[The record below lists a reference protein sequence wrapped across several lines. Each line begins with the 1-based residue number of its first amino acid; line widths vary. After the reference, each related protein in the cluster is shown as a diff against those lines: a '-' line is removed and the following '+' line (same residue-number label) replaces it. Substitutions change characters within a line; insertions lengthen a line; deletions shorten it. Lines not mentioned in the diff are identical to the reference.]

1 MYDNKTVIISCAG
14 MGTRLGRN
22 IPKALIEI
30 DGKKL
35 IIRTLEM
42 LNECKDV
49 RVVVGYKKEE
59 LIKVIKE
66 YREDVKIYVN
76 DDYMNNGAG
85 ASISLAVKNANE
97 YIIAMVG
104 DLIVKPADMKNIL
117 KKDGVFAC
125 LCEKSTDSPILAT
138 IEDNKIIKFSREEG
152 TYEWTGIC
160 QMKTENFISGT
171 GNIHGLFEKF
181 LPADYMLLSAK
192 EIDTPHDYDNA
203 IRWLKNDFKED

>member
-14 MGTRLGRN
+14 MGTRLGKN
-22 IPKALIEI
+22 IPKALVEIE
-30 DGKKL
+30 GKKL

-42 LNECKDV
+42 LKECKDV

-66 YREDVKIYVN
+66 YRDDVKIYIN
-76 DDYMNNGAG
+76 DNYMNTGAG
-85 ASISLAVKNANE
+85 ASISLAVENSNE

-104 DLIVKPADMKNIL
+104 DLLIQPKDMKEIL
-117 KKDGVFAC
+117 NKEGVFAC
-125 LCEKSTDSPILAT
+125 LCEKSTDNPILAT
-138 IEDNKIIKFSREEG
+138 IKDNKIVKFSREDG
-152 TYEWTGIC
+152 DYEWTGVC
-160 QMKTENFISGT
+160 QIKADKFIAGT

-203 IRWLKNDFKED
+203 IRWLKNNFKDN